1 MMEPLKP
8 EDVVDAKKDS
18 LPDEVMKAFNELIA
32 EHWDGVSSQ
41 FKQKEAIEKIMKKL
55 PKITSQDVLDKDYL
69 NIEEVFRAVGWV
81 VIYDKPAYNESYEP
95 TFEFRKER

>member
-1 MMEPLKP
+1 
-8 EDVVDAKKDS
+8 
-18 LPDEVMKAFNELIA
+18 
-32 EHWDGVSSQ
+32 
-41 FKQKEAIEKIMKKL
+41 MKKL